1 MATNLFFNNFGHQG
15 QQDLLEDLI
24 IESIKM
30 YGHDCIY
37 IPRTLVK
44 EDNLFGEDVLSKFVN
59 SYEVEMYIKNVEGF
73 EGEGD
78 FLSKFNVE
86 VRDEITFTVSKR
98 RFGEEVDLA
107 QMIPQEDGDQAV
119 RPLEGDLIYFP
130 LTEGLFE
137 IKFVEDES
145 VFYQMG
151 EIQMYDLKCELFEYS
166 HEELNTGI
174 ATIDDIQTLNSAVME
189 DFQLLAENGDVF
201 IFENGDGI
209 VTEDYRVDSIDST
222 ANNEFIQTESS
233 SSGSLGDLL
242 DFSEQNPFS
251 EGNDW

>member
-1 MATNLFFNNFGHQG
+1 MATNLFFNNFGHSG
-15 QQDLLEDLI
+15 QQNLLEDLI
-24 IESIKM
+24 VESIKM
-30 YGHDCIY
+30 YGHDVIY

-44 EDNLFGEDVLSKFVN
+44 EDFLFGEDVLSKFTN

-98 RFGEEVDLA
+98 RFGEEVDLGQLIA
-107 QMIPQEDGDQAV
+107 QEDGDQAV
-119 RPLEGDLIYFP
+119 RPHEGDLIYFP

-151 EIQMYDLKCELFEYS
+151 ELQMYDLKCELFEYS
-166 HEELNTGI
+166 HEKLNTGI
-174 ATIDDIQTLNSAVME
+174 ASIDEIQTLNSAVME

-201 IFENGDGI
+201 VFESGDGI
-209 VTEDYRVDSIDST
+209 VTEDYRVDSIRNT
-222 ANNEFIQTESS
+222 ANNEFLQTESS
-233 SSGSLGDLL
+233 SSGSLGDFL